1 MEKNRVQPD
10 IHDEGGIVLRP
21 RNCARITMLKLMKAY
36 LPMCMLLAAVAGCQ
50 SMQWSRAD
58 TSEAQLQADSQN
70 CQNKAMSTNQTA
82 RLQPNTPDGL

>member
-1 MEKNRVQPD
+1 
-10 IHDEGGIVLRP
+10 
-21 RNCARITMLKLMKAY
+21 MLKLMKAY

-82 RLQPNTPDGL
+82 RLQPNTPDGAKSSIAAQTEWQSCMRLLGYSAKARK